1 MQNIKTALAVAF
13 VFFGL
18 PLILAAITLLGNIIL
33 NWLHQNNLDTALAL
47 LAVVGILWL
56 YVKIVSKLW
65 K

>member
-1 MQNIKTALAVAF
+1 MQNLKTALAVAF

-18 PLILAAITLLGNIIL
+18 PILWAGISTLGLIIL

-47 LAVVGILWL
+47 LAVVGIFWL